1 VPPRSVREIIP
12 TILDQ
17 PGVGGIMFYTMLNPC
32 GFANGSWP
40 TGDVCTGCAGPDGMG
55 GHACGDEIDLCAKG
69 CAVRDAFAVAA
80 LGSN

>member
-1 VPPRSVREIIP
+1 VREIIP

-17 PGVGGIMFYTMLNPC
+17 PGVSGIMFYTMLNPC